1 MSGGSHFHH
10 EFLHLFPRQVT
21 LSVWE
26 DSPATR
32 RPLERPAEPSDISGT
47 TSTTTRDA
55 ASRGYE
61 GPGGTYSEQPHQE
74 GAARHQ
80 VDLHSLQP
88 GQPVA
93 FWRWSGR
100 SRQHKRGAWSLAR
113 FVSVD
118 PDGKSVWVQ
127 INATTVKIASNQL
140 RTACG
145 WEQWCPSSDDAE
157 MNLRENM
164 WSDQREEPPGAMEE
178 ATREIAKN
186 VPPPLPDQDKDFWRL
201 GSEEAV
207 RIHQVPRH
215 TLYVPDDASFDF
227 DNLTDERQTMMLNGG
242 MPYIDNWRQE
252 GEGQRWEQAWTG
264 TTTFKWRFPS
274 TGQPPVAEGLVPVPG
289 SGPLRLPS
297 SSARTATPSRRN
309 SASRNLQQ
317 HQTNVQQEQHQVQH
331 QTNVQQEQHHEQHQ
345 LNVQHEQHQEQH
357 QTNVQQ
363 GVVNQYVDNRSVTM
377 HLPSTP
383 VPPTPRTRRGR
394 SRTPSR
400 RTQAVSGSP
409 GARHRVWPEIVDAS
423 AGYSDAPPTP
433 GALPFSPG
441 VPETPP
447 FSPAVPGTPD
457 YNHLPDDQQGEQ
469 PSR

>member
-80 VDLHSLQP
+80 VDLRSLQP

-145 WEQWCPSSDDAE
+145 WEQWCPSSDDIRVLKDAE

-178 ATREIAKN
+178 ATARS
-186 VPPPLPDQDKDFWRL
+186 QRMCHRL
-201 GSEEAV
+201 CPT
-207 RIHQVPRH
+207 RTR
-215 TLYVPDDASFDF
+215 T
-227 DNLTDERQTMMLNGG
+227 
-242 MPYIDNWRQE
+242 
-252 GEGQRWEQAWTG
+252 
-264 TTTFKWRFPS
+264 
-274 TGQPPVAEGLVPVPG
+274 
-289 SGPLRLPS
+289 SGDWA
-297 SSARTATPSRRN
+297 ARR
-309 SASRNLQQ
+309 
-317 HQTNVQQEQHQVQH
+317 
-331 QTNVQQEQHHEQHQ
+331 
-345 LNVQHEQHQEQH
+345 
-357 QTNVQQ
+357 
-363 GVVNQYVDNRSVTM
+363 RSVSTRCRDTHCMSRTM
-377 HLPSTP
+377 RASTS
-383 VPPTPRTRRGR
+383 TTSRTRGR
-394 SRTPSR
+394 P
-400 RTQAVSGSP
+400 
-409 GARHRVWPEIVDAS
+409 
-423 AGYSDAPPTP
+423 
-433 GALPFSPG
+433 
-441 VPETPP
+441 
-447 FSPAVPGTPD
+447 
-457 YNHLPDDQQGEQ
+457 
-469 PSR
+469 